1 MPAQPPLRFLRSG
14 VIAGSGIGLAAAAHT
29 AAGGHLPPVPVL
41 LLLAVLCMAPVM
53 LLSRRR
59 FRLPIMALIL
69 GGSQAALHSA
79 FTALSGPSVHCAGPG
94 VAAHGHHR
102 DITIPSCAG
111 TPGSAAELTGHALA
125 ALPAPAMLAAH
136 LLAIAATAVVLARGE
151 AALWQLK
158 AWLAPLAAIL
168 HPVRLPAAYR
178 VCALPKKAVMKR
190 HTAVR
195 IPPRRGPP
203 AASGRTL
210 SAIRTP
216 A

>member
-14 VIAGSGIGLAAAAHT
+14 VITGSGIGLAAAAHT
-29 AAGGHLPPVPVL
+29 AGGGHLPPAPVL
-41 LLLAVLCMAPVM
+41 LLLAVLVMAPVM

-102 DITIPSCAG
+102 QIAIPSCAG
-111 TPGSAAELTGHALA
+111 APASAMELTGHALA

-168 HPVRLPAAYR
+168 HPVPLPAAYR

-190 HTAVR
+190 HLAVR

-210 SAIRTP
+210 SAIGAP

>member
-14 VIAGSGIGLAAAAHT
+14 VVTGSGIGLAAAAHT
-29 AAGGHLPPVPVL
+29 AAGGYLPPVPVL

-53 LLSRRR
+53 LLSRHR
-59 FRLPIMALIL
+59 FRLPAMALIL
-69 GGSQAALHSA
+69 GGSQAALHWA
-79 FTALSGPSVHCAGPG
+79 FTALSGPSVHCVGTG

-102 DITIPSCAG
+102 EITIPSCAG
-111 TPGSAAELTGHALA
+111 TPGSATELTGHALA

-168 HPVRLPAAYR
+168 HLVQLPPAYR
-178 VCALPKKAVMKR
+178 VRAWPKKAISKR

-195 IPPRRGPP
+195 FPFRRGPP
-203 AASGRTL
+203 AAYGRTL
-210 SAIRTP
+210 SVVGTP